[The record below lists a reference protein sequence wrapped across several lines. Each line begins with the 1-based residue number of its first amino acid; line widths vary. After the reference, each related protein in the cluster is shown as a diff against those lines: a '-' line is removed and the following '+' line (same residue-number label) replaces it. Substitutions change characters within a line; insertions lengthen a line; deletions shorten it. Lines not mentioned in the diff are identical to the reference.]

1 MARVKGPAPP
11 TPDCPY
17 GPKLFSSP
25 REAFVFSDLSPA
37 LEDLAEVWTGVPIE
51 NRKSST
57 WDLPGLRRAALAER
71 WEDQRR
77 LFMDSVRQA
86 TIRAYG
92 EKIGEQEVA
101 NLEEATKRHRAAVQS
116 LSLYASGKMVGKTRP
131 DGKTELCF
139 EEQGVPLTP
148 KASDVIRA
156 IKEYVQLDRQVL
168 GLADLRFTI
177 HAWLRR
183 QFKHED
189 RIKSLETLVPELVK
203 PLMREGI
210 SDVVDRLVDRVKE
223 LEKWRVETNE
233 HLGEMNH
240 CVGTLHEGVKQLL
253 KVVSEIQLAGAK
265 EVADAM
271 LEVGRMK
278 VEVAGLKSITSN
290 VKDRL
295 GSVES
300 KFPQYD
306 GYADPCH
313 SFFSED

>member
-168 GLADLRFTI
+168 GLADQVNRFYVFVEMSEIFTTVVRKYLTDPAILRNIYMDIAEYRKKF
-177 HAWLRR
+177 
-183 QFKHED
+183 E
-189 RIKSLETLVPELVK
+189 
-203 PLMREGI
+203 
-210 SDVVDRLVDRVKE
+210 KE
-223 LEKWRVETNE
+223 LD
-233 HLGEMNH
+233 
-240 CVGTLHEGVKQLL
+240 
-253 KVVSEIQLAGAK
+253 LAK
-265 EVADAM
+265 
-271 LEVGRMK
+271 
-278 VEVAGLKSITSN
+278 GLK
-290 VKDRL
+290 
-295 GSVES
+295 
-300 KFPQYD
+300 
-306 GYADPCH
+306 
-313 SFFSED
+313 